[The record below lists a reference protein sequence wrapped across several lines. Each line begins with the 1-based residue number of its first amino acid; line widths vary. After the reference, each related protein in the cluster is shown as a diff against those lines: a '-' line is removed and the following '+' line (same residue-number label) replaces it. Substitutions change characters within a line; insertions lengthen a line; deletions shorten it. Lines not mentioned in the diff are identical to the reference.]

1 MICVGLY
8 RYVRTKDRATFNW
21 FLHGVLPLISLGAM
35 VWVLYGNIH
44 PYPPA
49 PFRYFIYATIVV
61 ILISIAIVQWMSRRY
76 PDAMARAGELMGDVE
91 IEEERAREGL

>member
-1 MICVGLY
+1 
-8 RYVRTKDRATFNW
+8 
-21 FLHGVLPLISLGAM
+21 M

-49 PFRYFIYATIVV
+49 PFRYFIYATILV
-61 ILISIAIVQWMSRRY
+61 ILISIGIVNWMAGRH
-76 PDAMARAGELMGDVE
+76 PDAIAKAGELMGDIE